1 MDPTSLTPRVP
12 DAFLRAVEAFCAHA
26 LAEAGLAPRT
36 VEAYRRDLEEF
47 AAFAASRGAPAPG
60 AVSRATVSLYLATLR
75 RRGLSPATVR
85 RRAASVRAWYR
96 YLLRETAVG
105 TDPTVDLAPPRLPQ
119 RLPRVLT
126 VEEVE
131 RLLAAPDPSTP
142 EGLRD
147 RALLELLYASGL
159 RVSEAVGLQLSDLDL
174 AQEVV
179 RTVGKGSRERLVPLG
194 AHAVRALRAYLARA
208 RPVLVRHRWTQAVF
222 VSRRGRP
229 LTRQACWKLVRRY
242 ARRAGI
248 TRALSPHVLRHS
260 FATHLLD
267 RGADLRAVQE
277 MLGHAS
283 VATTQVYTHLTR
295 QRLRE
300 VYRAA
305 HPRDGM
311 RIPPSPRGGRRRQS

>member
-1 MDPTSLTPRVP
+1 
-12 DAFLRAVEAFCAHA
+12 VEAFCAHA

-36 VEAYRRDLEEF
+36 VEAYRRDLVDFASF
-47 AAFAASRGAPAPG
+47 AAGRGAGGPE
-60 AVSRATVSLYLATLR
+60 AVSRATVSLYLLALR

-85 RRAASVRAWYR
+85 RRAASLRAWYR
-96 YLLRETAVG
+96 FLLREAAVG
-105 TDPTVDLAPPRLPQ
+105 ADPTVDLAPPRLPR
-119 RLPRVLT
+119 RLPRVLS
-126 VEEVE
+126 VGEVK
-131 RLLAAPDPSTP
+131 RLLAAPDPTTP

-147 RALLELLYASGL
+147 RALLELLYATGL

-194 AHAVRALRAYLARA
+194 THAVRALRAYLARA
-208 RPVLVRHRWTQAVF
+208 RPLLVRRRLTQAVF

-229 LTRQACWKLVRRY
+229 LSRQACWKLVRRY

-248 TRALSPHVLRHS
+248 TAALSPHVLRHS

-295 QRLRE
+295 QRIRE

-311 RIPPSPRGGRRRQS
+311 RIARRLPGGRQRP